1 VACYIWYSEEGPGRA
16 TSPSSPLL
24 AIPNV
29 TPHPSTASVPNS
41 YYLMRHYN
49 YLCTLKPGTHW
60 QQSRT
65 RHSGDKNH
73 GALLTKSTELNK
85 FNCGDNADRDKLSN
99 LTSSPVCMHG
109 QQSQNFM
116 NINEDRLVKPDL
128 GFGFRFR
135 PPSATVVSAEPFSHG
150 TGTLRCLQKEMKW
163 QLTDTDLCP
172 CGETQTMSHIVGSC
186 PLTKLDGGLSRL
198 HSADGD
204 AVTWLTNYGK

>member
-1 VACYIWYSEEGPGRA
+1 MACYIWYSEEGPGRA

-73 GALLTKSTELNK
+73 GALLTTSTELNK

-99 LTSSPVCMHG
+99 LTSSPVCTDG
-109 QQSQNFM
+109 RQSQNFM
-116 NINEDRLVKPDL
+116 NINEDRLVEVTVACAASNHDRL
-128 GFGFRFR
+128 RHRRFLAATAAVVETDAKITSS
-135 PPSATVVSAEPFSHG
+135 SAVI
-150 TGTLRCLQKEMKW
+150 LK
-163 QLTDTDLCP
+163 
-172 CGETQTMSHIVGSC
+172 
-186 PLTKLDGGLSRL
+186 
-198 HSADGD
+198 
-204 AVTWLTNYGK
+204 